1 MPSPS
6 ATNYNSDSLSNSERK
21 ELERLREANTAQQE
35 QIANYEYMFQ
45 NPGQITPE
53 NVGTSPLYT
62 PGQDIM
68 ANLPEDAQVQIGMT
82 RLAPYQE
89 EFQKDIFRSA
99 RELAD
104 VPLFTPDRQVAAF
117 DPLQQAAIT
126 AGQEQILGRRDP
138 ETGEIVAGT
147 GTGIGG
153 YQPLLQEATAGTR
166 AATGQALRAEG
177 MYNQD
182 ITRQF
187 MDPFQQEVI
196 DASLRDISRAGEIE
210 RQKLSDAAVGAGAFG
225 GSRDAL
231 LQAEQYRGQ
240 MQQMAD
246 TAARLRSAGFQQAQQ
261 AGMGA
266 FEAARGRDLGIA
278 GLIGQ
283 TAGQTATLGTQA
295 QAQAGQDIATL
306 QGLGGMSQAQQQA
319 AFDAARAT
327 ELERLYEP
335 YKRIGFQVDVMGG
348 TPSTQ
353 STMTAAPAPQQPAG
367 PSRSSQYIGM
377 GIAGLGVL
385 GQMGYRPFGS
395 PYSSQQS

>member
-1 MPSPS
+1 MGAPGASGASGSKNS
-6 ATNYNSDSLSNSERK
+6 AQKQLEQSQADNARLRAENEKQLEQIYGYKQGFDPALAGSSTLYSDS
-21 ELERLREANTAQQE
+21 T
-35 QIANYEYMFQ
+35 
-45 NPGQITPE
+45 
-53 NVGTSPLYT
+53 
-62 PGQDIM
+62 
-68 ANLPEDAQVQIGMT
+68 NLADSLPKKADVSVTMS

-89 EFQKDIFRSA
+89 EMQKDIFRSA
-99 RELAD
+99 RALAD
-104 VPLFTPDRQVAAF
+104 HPVMTPEQQVAGF

-126 AGQEQILGRRDP
+126 AGQEQILGVRDP
-138 ETGEIVAGT
+138 ETGQLISE

-153 YQPLLQEATAGTR
+153 YQSFLQEAQAGTR

-177 MYNQD
+177 MYDPAATQ
-182 ITRQF
+182 QF

-196 DASLRDISRAGEIE
+196 DASMRDISRAGEME

-240 MQQMAD
+240 MKQMAD
-246 TAARLRSAGFQQAQQ
+246 TSAQLRSAGYNQAAQM
-261 AGMGA
+261 GMGA

-278 GLIGQ
+278 GLFGQ
-283 TAGQTATLGTQA
+283 TAGQTASLGTQA
-295 QAQAGQDIATL
+295 QAQAGQDLATL

-319 AFDAARAT
+319 TFDAQRAT

-335 YKRIGFQVDVMGG
+335 YKRVGFMADIMGG

-353 STMTAAPAPQQPAG
+353 SSMTATPQQPAAPG
-367 PSRSSQYIGM
+367 PSSASQYIGLGM
-377 GIAGLGVL
+377 AGLGAL

-395 PYSSQQS
+395 SSTKQ

>member
-1 MPSPS
+1 M
-6 ATNYNSDSLSNSERK
+6 
-21 ELERLREANTAQQE
+21 
-35 QIANYEYMFQ
+35 
-45 NPGQITPE
+45 TPE
-53 NVGTSPLYT
+53 EQQAEIQRLQGELAKFEAGSPLYT
-62 PGQDIM
+62 SGQDIM
-68 ANLPEDAQVQIGMT
+68 ANLPEEAQVSIGMT
-82 RLAPYQE
+82 RLSPYQE

-99 RELAD
+99 RSLAD
-104 VPLFTPDRQVAAF
+104 TPVYTPDRQVAGF

-126 AGQEQILGRRDP
+126 AGQEQILGVRDP
-138 ETGEIVAGT
+138 ETGQIVSG
-147 GTGIGG
+147 GMGIGG
-153 YQPLLQEATAGTR
+153 YQPLLQEAQAGTR

-177 MYNQD
+177 MYDPSMTQ
-182 ITRQF
+182 QF

-283 TAGQTATLGTQA
+283 TAGQMATLGTQA

-353 STMTAAPAPQQPAG
+353 STMTAAPPPQQPAG
-367 PSRSSQYIGM
+367 PSTSSQYIGM
-377 GIAGLGVL
+377 GIAGLGAL

-395 PYSSQQS
+395 PYSNQP